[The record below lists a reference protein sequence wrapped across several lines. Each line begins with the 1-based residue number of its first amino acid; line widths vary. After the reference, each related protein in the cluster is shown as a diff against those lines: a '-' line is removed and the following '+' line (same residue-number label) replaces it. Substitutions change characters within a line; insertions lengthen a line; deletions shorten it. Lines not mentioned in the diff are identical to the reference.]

1 MKHIRISLPE
11 MPKPTKK
18 LEFQRRF
25 KLAAYTQKWAVT
37 MTKVRIRQAVASTP
51 WPRWHFVSFCG
62 PQGVESRGV
71 VDMIAIRKD
80 HGVPRVGTKRGDA
93 LQVILI
99 QVKGGAAAKPTA
111 EDGKRLRIVARH
123 HGACK
128 VLLASWKKGEAAHF
142 FELQPSEGTKD
153 WREVTDL
160 KAVFAGSV
168 NAFAISAS
176 VG

>member
-1 MKHIRISLPE
+1 
-11 MPKPTKK
+11 MPKPAKK

-25 KLAAYTQKWAVT
+25 KVAGYTQKWAVT
-37 MTKVRIRQAVASTP
+37 MTKVRIRQAVAETP

-62 PQGVESRGV
+62 PQGSESRGV

-99 QVKGGAAAKPTA
+99 QIKGGAAAKPTA
-111 EDGKRLRIVARH
+111 EDGKRLRLVARH
-123 HGACK
+123 HGAYK
-128 VLLASWKKGEAAHF
+128 VLLATWKKGKAAHF
-142 FELQPSEGTKD
+142 FELQPSEGAED
-153 WREVTDL
+153 WREITDL
-160 KAVFAGSV
+160 KGVFAGSA
-168 NAFAISAS
+168 NAIARSAS